1 MLTISKAI
9 VTGPTGAIGTAL
21 IRQLIA
27 TGASVFAVV
36 RPASPRSVQV
46 PKHQNVTVIECD
58 LAEYD
63 RLPKLIGTPCDA
75 FFHLAWGGTFGASRN
90 DIPLQEQNVAASLS
104 AVEAAN
110 ALSCRVFVGVGS
122 QAEFGPVEG
131 VLHPGLPCH
140 PNTGYGAAKLA
151 ASHLTRVSCGQK
163 GIRHEWCRVLST
175 FGPCDGAHTLVMS
188 TILKMR
194 AGEPTP
200 FTPAEQI
207 WDYLYSDDVA
217 RALLAAA
224 ENGRDGAIYCLGS
237 GQPRKLRDYI
247 TAIRDAV
254 DPARE
259 LIFGQLPY
267 YENQVM
273 HLEADIRNLTEDTGF
288 TPRYSFEEG
297 IQKTLTW
304 LDEVHAHE

>member
-21 IRQLIA
+21 IRQLLARGI
-27 TGASVFAVV
+27 SVFAVT
-36 RPASPRSVQV
+36 RPGSPRNNRI
-46 PKHQNVTVIECD
+46 PNHQNVTRIECD
-58 LAEYD
+58 LADYD
-63 RLPKLIGTPCDA
+63 RLPDLIGTPCDA

-90 DIPLQEQNVAASLS
+90 DMALQEQNVAASLK
-104 AVEAAN
+104 AADAAS
-110 ALSCRVFVGVGS
+110 ALSCGVFVGVGS

-131 VLHPGLPCH
+131 VLHPDLPCR

-175 FGPCDGAHTLVMS
+175 FGPCDGEHTLVMS
-188 TILKMR
+188 TLLKMR
-194 AGEPTP
+194 RGEPAP
-200 FTPAEQI
+200 FTPGEQI

-217 RALLAAA
+217 DALLAVA
-224 ENGRDGAIYCLGS
+224 EKGRDGSIYCLGS

-247 TAIRDAV
+247 TAMRDAV
-254 DPARE
+254 DPDRP
-259 LIFGQLPY
+259 LTFGELPY
-267 YENQVM
+267 YPNQVM

-288 TPRYSFEEG
+288 TPQYTFEEG
-297 IQKTLTW
+297 IKKTVSW
-304 LDEVHAHE
+304 LNEVDIHE